1 MYVIIVNLILFSMK
15 SYMYYLISGVLLF
28 FTPIYGLLMAVGMAI
43 FLDTFTGIFKSVKL
57 HGWRSIR
64 SRKLSHIVSKMLL
77 YQITILL
84 LFVIDNFLLNEFVE
98 IHFTIKFMFTKLV
111 AILLIFIELVSIKEN
126 IEEALKVDI
135 WKMLKN
141 FLNRAKEIKD
151 DTDHLKS

>member
-1 MYVIIVNLILFSMK
+1 MK